1 MPYEIK
7 YLPKIESWLKK
18 PKHLPFSG
26 ALLESVHE
34 TLVNDPFPRNR
45 EPKLIKLIKGLKK
58 NNPRCYRLRIFESP
72 KELLVGEFRVYY
84 TVTCLE
90 DKLDELEG
98 YVILLDISGPSD
110 KDKKQAVE
118 RLKTIK
124 MVDINTLL
132 R

>member
-1 MPYEIK
+1 M
-7 YLPKIESWLKK
+7 
-18 PKHLPFSG
+18 
-26 ALLESVHE
+26 ESVHE